1 MEYRIG
7 TMSDL
12 DAICDLIRSAIQA
25 MDAAGIH
32 QWDEVYP
39 AREDFEED
47 IKKNTLYLAILDGQV
62 AALYVISTECDE
74 AYHAWE
80 WEGSDEK
87 ACILHRFCVDPRVQ
101 NRGVGRQMLAHVEDQ
116 LRKMGYES
124 VRLDA
129 FTKNPYALKMYER
142 AGYIERGY
150 ADFRMGRFLLMEKT
164 L

>member
-74 AYHAWE
+74 VYHAWE